1 MMDVMGR
8 AAQLLFVS
16 LKGSGTN
23 DTKLVGVI
31 CGMYLFTSPL
41 DQASQLQ
48 DHQKSVEAH
57 IEGDLSGEQH
67 MVREKV

>member
-1 MMDVMGR
+1 MMGVM

-16 LKGSGTN
+16 MKGSGTN
-23 DTKLVGVI
+23 NTKLVGVI
-31 CGMYLFTSPL
+31 CTCTLFTSPL

-48 DHQKSVEAH
+48 DHQTSVETH
-57 IEGDLSGEQH
+57 IEGNLSSEQH

>member
-1 MMDVMGR
+1 MH
-8 AAQLLFVS
+8 
-16 LKGSGTN
+16 
-23 DTKLVGVI
+23 
-31 CGMYLFTSPL
+31 MYLFTSSL

-48 DHQKSVEAH
+48 DYQKSVEVH